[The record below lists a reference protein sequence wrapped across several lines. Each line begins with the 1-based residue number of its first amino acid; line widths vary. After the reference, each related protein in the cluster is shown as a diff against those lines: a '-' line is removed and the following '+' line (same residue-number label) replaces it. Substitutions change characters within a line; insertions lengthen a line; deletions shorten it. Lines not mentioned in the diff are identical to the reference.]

1 LTYKPPITITPT
13 MLNLVARLQHR
24 LGLLEGL
31 GMAPP
36 RPELRRGYRAMVVQ
50 SSCAIEGNSLT
61 LEQVSTILEGKKVL
75 APAHDVL
82 EITNANRAYEAAATW
97 SPHSSRDF
105 CAAHKIMMAGL
116 IPDAGSYRQGHVG
129 IIRGQKVTHVGPK
142 PQLVPKLMGQLFDY
156 VRASRD
162 IPRAII
168 ASVCHY
174 EIEFIHP
181 FSDGNGRMGRLW
193 QHVILVEGN
202 PLLAQVPF
210 ESIIKERQKDYYK
223 ALRQSDQAGE
233 STPFVEFSL
242 EALLGALEAIWETYK
257 PAVQR
262 PEDRLQVALRQFGK
276 RWFVRKEY
284 LTCHKGI
291 STATASRDLAAGV
304 EKGLLLVEGEK
315 ATARYRFQ

>member
-1 LTYKPPITITPT
+1 
-13 MLNLVARLQHR
+13 
-24 LGLLEGL
+24 
-31 GMAPP
+31 
-36 RPELRRGYRAMVVQ
+36 
-50 SSCAIEGNSLT
+50 
-61 LEQVSTILEGKKVL
+61 
-75 APAHDVL
+75 
-82 EITNANRAYEAAATW
+82 
-97 SPHSSRDF
+97 
-105 CAAHKIMMAGL
+105 
-116 IPDAGSYRQGHVG
+116 
-129 IIRGQKVTHVGPK
+129 
-142 PQLVPKLMGQLFDY
+142 MGQLFDY